1 MAWYSSIGKKIS
13 QARTIGKKVAHTVS
27 VIGRKGGNILNK
39 VADAAG
45 AVPGIAGIS
54 PVLHQ
59 AANIASGV
67 GNVAHSVESAIS
79 STDIKSAVAAGGMAY
94 AHGKALKRSLEKKS
108 PSNI

>member
-1 MAWYSSIGKKIS
+1 MKYKTMAWYSGIGKRLS
-13 QARTIGKKVAHTVS
+13 QARSIGKKVAHTVS

-39 VADAAG
+39 VADATG
-45 AVPGIAGIS
+45 AIPGIAGIS

-67 GNVAHSVESAIS
+67 GNVAP
-79 STDIKSAVAAGGMAY
+79 DIKQAVASGGMAY

-108 PSNI
+108 PSNV